1 MKARGYVSHRAV
13 CALMALLMVCV
24 PLVSHA
30 AQRAKSNWV
39 TSWAAS
45 PQPRWDGDFAL
56 PVRVPNQLW
65 NQTVRQVLRLS
76 LGGQRLRLRISNRY
90 GTKPLHIGAVSAALV
105 ANGGAIQPD
114 TARQAL
120 FDGQAYLTVP
130 VGAAVISD
138 PIELSVDDCADVA
151 VSLYFPEPTAPQTFH
166 WDGLQTAYIGSG
178 NQVNNID
185 MQVSDT
191 SETRMFV
198 SSVIVQRSEPAK
210 AVVAFGD
217 SITDGNASSINRNH
231 RWPDFLAKRLVKA
244 NIAVVNAGISGAR
257 ILDTGMGENALARFE
272 QDVIAHPGVDSVIV
286 MMGINDIGW
295 PGSALA
301 PHKEPTSAEPLITAY
316 RQLITLAH
324 LHDLRIIG
332 ATLTPFEGAL
342 HDSPMRGYFSD
353 DKEQVRQQVNHWIR
367 HSGEFDG
374 VLDFDALTRDPKHP
388 ARFLPH
394 FDSGDHLHPG
404 DSGYQAMAEAVNLQ
418 LFY

>member
-1 MKARGYVSHRAV
+1 M
-13 CALMALLMVCV
+13 
-24 PLVSHA
+24 
-30 AQRAKSNWV
+30 
-39 TSWAAS
+39 
-45 PQPRWDGDFAL
+45 
-56 PVRVPNQLW
+56 
-65 NQTVRQVLRLS
+65 RQVLRLS